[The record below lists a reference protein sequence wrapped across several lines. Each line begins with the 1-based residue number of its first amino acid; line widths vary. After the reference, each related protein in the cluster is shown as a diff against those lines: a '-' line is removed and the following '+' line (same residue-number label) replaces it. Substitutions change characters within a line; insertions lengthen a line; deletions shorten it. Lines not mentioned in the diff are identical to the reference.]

1 MSDEVEAKA
10 QALTQTET
18 DLANAILLI
27 QEKEAEIAKFKQ
39 PTTVEIPLTS
49 DQADNAEHTP
59 VSTNASFGIK
69 FPENPQRG
77 DLYLRVDMLPNKLFK
92 WNGQKWIEVDRAVN
106 DRYVYEE
113 EYIQYLVGQ
122 VRANTISFD
131 DLTKAEQEEVLK
143 HLDYNT
149 RSNLR

>member
-1 MSDEVEAKA
+1 MANEVEAKT
-10 QALTQTET
+10 QTLTQTET

-27 QEKEAEIAKFKQ
+27 QEKEAELAKFKQ
-39 PTTVEIPLTS
+39 PTPIEIPLTVN
-49 DQADNAEHTP
+49 DADNATTNP

-77 DLYLRVDMLPNKLFK
+77 DLYIRVDMLPNKLFK
-92 WNGQKWIEVDRAVN
+92 WNGTKWIEVDKTTN

-113 EYIQYLVGQ
+113 EYIRYVAEQ
-122 VRANTISFD
+122 VRSGQIDFN

-143 HLDYNT
+143 RLDYHT
-149 RSNLR
+149 KSNL

>member
-1 MSDEVEAKA
+1 LANEVEAKT
-10 QALTQTET
+10 QTLTQTET

-27 QEKEAEIAKFKQ
+27 QEKELELAKFKQ
-39 PTTVEIPLTS
+39 PTSIEIPLTV
-49 DQADNAEHTP
+49 DDADNATTAP

-77 DLYLRVDMLPNKLFK
+77 DLYIRVDMLPNKLFK
-92 WNGQKWIEVDRAVN
+92 WNGTKWIEVDKTTN

-113 EYIQYLVGQ
+113 EYIRYVAEQ
-122 VRANTISFD
+122 VRSGQIDFN

-143 HLDYNT
+143 RLDYHT
-149 RSNLR
+149 KSNL